1 MKRKILLTFMLCLV
15 ALSSV
20 VFAADQ
26 GYEFNI
32 SYTGQVIAGE
42 EKNATV
48 TLTGTEATPYTNV
61 RVESEQ
67 VSGPAKATIYAYDAN
82 GNKFDLSET
91 GDWGP
96 TSGFAVGGTFTNET
110 PITITYPE
118 AGTYVSVIRLVDLN
132 NNNAIITSKEFTVT
146 VVSAETDAPA
156 IPENNII
163 TNTPDTTNN
172 TIQNIP
178 QAGISWWV
186 YLIVIA
192 AVVVAAWAII
202 TFVKNRDN

>member
-1 MKRKILLTFMLCLV
+1 MLRKILITFMVCLV
-15 ALSSV
+15 VLSSIV
-20 VFAADQ
+20 LAADQ

-32 SYTGQVIAGE
+32 NYTGQVIAGE
-42 EKNATV
+42 EKKATV

-61 RVESEQ
+61 RVESEHI
-67 VSGPAKATIYAYDAN
+67 SGPAKATVYAYDAN

-110 PITITYPE
+110 PITITYPQ

-132 NNNAIITSKEFTVT
+132 NNNAVITSKEFTVT
-146 VVSAETDAPA
+146 VVDAGAQAPA
-156 IPENNII
+156 IPEN
-163 TNTPDTTNN
+163 DTVSNATVNN
-172 TIQNIP
+172 TITSIP

-192 AVVVAAWAII
+192 AVIVAAWAII
-202 TFVKNRDN
+202 IFIKNKEN